1 MPDGLMGL
9 RVFVVEDSP
18 VVAMATEDM
27 LDEIGCITVGPAADM
42 ATALELAENGEFD
55 AAIVDI
61 NIRGTKTFSLLK
73 ILDRRQIPYLISSGY
88 ADWTMPK
95 EWTDRPRLPKPF
107 GADLLRQKLTELNVT
122 QAPRAG
128 DSTIQLP

>member
-9 RVFVVEDSP
+9 RVLLVEDSP

-27 LDEIGCITVGPAADM
+27 LGDIGCATVGPAANM

-55 AAIVDI
+55 AAIIDV

-73 ILDRRQIPYLISSGY
+73 ILDRRHIPYLISSGY
-88 ADWTMPK
+88 ADWTMPD
-95 EWTDRPRLPKPF
+95 EFTDRPRLPKPF
-107 GADLLRQKLTELNVT
+107 GAELLRQKLTELNVT
-122 QAPRAG
+122 TAPGR
-128 DSTIQLP
+128 